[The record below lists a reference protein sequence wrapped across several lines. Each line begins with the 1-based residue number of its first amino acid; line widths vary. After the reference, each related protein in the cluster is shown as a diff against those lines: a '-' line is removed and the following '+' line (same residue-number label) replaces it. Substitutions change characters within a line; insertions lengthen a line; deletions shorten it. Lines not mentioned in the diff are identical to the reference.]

1 MPWILEIF
9 AKDKD
14 LPFRV
19 YIKEG
24 VTTVGRE
31 GCDIVLDD
39 SKVSRHH
46 CSLYLNDEE
55 LSIIDQNSSNGTFI
69 NGLRI
74 EKKDVVHLDALIIG
88 STHIVARR
96 EN

>member
-9 AKDKD
+9 TKDKD
-14 LPFRV
+14 IPLRV
-19 YIKEG
+19 YVKEG

-31 GCDIVLDD
+31 DCDLSLDD
-39 SKVSRHH
+39 SKISRHH
-46 CSLYLNDEE
+46 CSLYLNAED
-55 LSIIDQNSSNGTFI
+55 LSIIDQNSSNGTFV
-69 NGLRI
+69 NGMRI
-74 EKKDVVHLDALIIG
+74 EKKDLIHLDTIIVG